1 MIDNG
6 KRTLILSGA
15 ILLMVVQLFMPMVAA
30 FDPDEVPPA
39 QKKMPI
45 EDRPQIVICGFLGA
59 TPDIKGHDF
68 FGYFHPRYKIGTIFK
83 VCIKNPTNV
92 SYEYHFDDGQIF
104 YLTAVDET
112 GNIIW
117 RYPDANVTIDKAPVD
132 IKIDSAVGRP
142 TDITVIGTVEW
153 KDQPD
158 GNLYIWPTL
167 VGYNITRMVAYEAI
181 RSDCDLFGCTFSND
195 ATSPVASIPGTEK
208 LLHPPDRTKEKAT
221 LGTTFVGAVTAI
233 GLVLTTEA
241 GKYSLL
247 GVFVPLYTRLKK
259 SKVLDHFTRGQIHG
273 YILAN
278 PGAHMNA
285 IKDMFHVNNGVVAYH
300 LKVLEREGYICS
312 RRDGLK
318 RRFYPGNKSETQDQR
333 KFLTEVQ
340 SLLVSHI
347 RKAPGINQSEIA
359 GLANMSTQVVNYHI
373 KKLVRLGVV
382 VVETEGRATKCF
394 VDARELRR
402 YTEERAR
409 PVSDKA
415 PSPNVT

>member
-6 KRTLILSGA
+6 KRTLILSGVL
-15 ILLMVVQLFMPMVAA
+15 LLMVVQLFMPIVGAY
-30 FDPDEVPPA
+30 DPDDPPPP
-39 QKKMPI
+39 QKKIPI
-45 EDRPQIVICGFLGA
+45 DDKVQVLIWGFDDA
-59 TPDIKGHDF
+59 TPGKFDGN
-68 FGYFHPRYKIGTIFK
+68 GYFHPRYRIGTTFRIS
-83 VCIKNPTNV
+83 IKNPTNV
-92 SYEYHFDDGQIF
+92 SHDLHFNDGHIF
-104 YLTAVDET
+104 NLTAVNAA
-112 GNIIW
+112 GNIVW
-117 RYPDANVTIDKAPVD
+117 RYPDENTTIDKAPVD
-132 IKIDSAVGRP
+132 IHIDSLPVKHTA
-142 TDITVIGTVEW
+142 ITEIGTAEW
-153 KDQPD
+153 KDQPNGD
-158 GNLYIWPTL
+158 FYIWPTL
-167 VGYNITRMVAYEAI
+167 VGYNFTRLAAHQAI
-181 RSDCDLFGCTFSND
+181 RSDCDFFGCSYTVDGS
-195 ATSPVASIPGTEK
+195 SPVGSISGPESTLGS
-208 LLHPPDRTKEKAT
+208 PDRTREKAT
-221 LGTTFVGAVTAI
+221 LGTTFVGAIAAI
-233 GLVLTTEA
+233 GFILASET
-241 GKYSLL
+241 GKYSFL

-347 RKAPGINQSEIA
+347 RKAPGINQSELA

-382 VVETEGRATKCF
+382 VVEMEGRATKCF

-402 YTEERAR
+402 YTKERTR